1 MANFVK
7 GIGVLR
13 SFTNHPVRLLW
24 SIIGLAA
31 AILWWSLQ
39 LGLGN
44 DLRWV
49 AFLAEI
55 CKVGGSSLAESHL
68 PPAFLLWSTMS
79 LAMMLP
85 SAVPMIS
92 TYLDIADAA
101 QRGRER
107 VVPAGYLV
115 AGYAVIW
122 LAFAAGA
129 TWLQFLVDLTPAM
142 ALADHRHAA
151 LLLILAGLY
160 QFAPLKHACLAK
172 CRAPMS
178 YFLAHWSNERRQVF
192 KMGVEQGALCFAC
205 CWALMLLMFAAGLMN
220 VLWMA
225 GITIPIAL
233 EKTLPSPKP
242 LVLGSG
248 AGLTIAGGI
257 FLIGG

>member
-1 MANFVK
+1 MANFTK

-13 SFTNHPVRLLW
+13 GFTNHPVRLLW
-24 SIIGLAA
+24 STIGLAA
-31 AILWWSLQ
+31 IALWWSFH
-39 LGLGN
+39 LGI
-44 DLRWV
+44 DSDRRWPAV
-49 AFLAEI
+49 LAEL
-55 CKVGGSSLAESHL
+55 CQVGGLSSAGTRFPS
-68 PPAFLLWSTMS
+68 AVLLWSTMS

-101 QRGRER
+101 LRGKNK

-115 AGYAVIW
+115 MGYAIIW
-122 LAFAAGA
+122 LAFAVAA
-129 TWLQFLVDLTPAM
+129 TSLQYLVELTPAM
-142 ALADHRHAA
+142 ALADRRHAA
-151 LLLILAGLY
+151 MLLILAGLY

-178 YFLAHWSNERRQVF
+178 YFLAHWSNERGKVF
-192 KMGVEQGALCFAC
+192 QMGVQQGALCLTC
-205 CWALMLLMFAAGLMN
+205 CWALMLLMFVAGVMN

-225 GITIPIAL
+225 GITILIAL

-242 LVLGSG
+242 LVFGSG
-248 AGLTIAGGI
+248 AGLVVAGGI